1 MMPPARRDL
10 LKAALAAPALLAGH
24 AFAAPAAGG
33 NRLLVVF
40 LRGAYDAANIIAP
53 VASDFYHQA
62 RPTLALARPDPA
74 NADAALP
81 LDADWGLHPA
91 LKDSILPLWQ
101 AGQIAF
107 VPFAGTEDMS
117 RSHFETQDTIE
128 LGQPLG
134 ATRDYGSG
142 FMARLA
148 GVLGASASAIAFT
161 EQLPLVFRG
170 GAMVPNIALAGNGK
184 PALDA
189 RQAGLVR
196 QMYAGQH
203 LAGVDLAA
211 AVDTGF
217 AVRDTVYR
225 TIAEEMTA
233 AGRGAISARGFE
245 LAARRIGVLMR
256 QTYNLAFVDVGG
268 WDTHVNQG
276 GAQGY
281 LAGRI
286 GELGRALAG
295 FAEEIGPAAWRTTTV
310 VVVSEFG
317 RTFRENG
324 DKGTD
329 HGHGSIYWV
338 LGGSVRGGRM
348 AGPQVRIGADTL
360 NQNRDLPVLT
370 DYRAL
375 IGGL

>member
-1 MMPPARRDL
+1 MPPARRDL

-217 AVRDTVYR
+217 AAIETLYG
-225 TIAEEMTA
+225 
-233 AGRGAISARGFE
+233 AGYA
-245 LAARRIGVLMR
+245 
-256 QTYNLAFVDVGG
+256 
-268 WDTHVNQG
+268 
-276 GAQGY
+276 
-281 LAGRI
+281 
-286 GELGRALAG
+286 
-295 FAEEIGPAAWRTTTV
+295 FAE
-310 VVVSEFG
+310 S
-317 RTFRENG
+317 
-324 DKGTD
+324 
-329 HGHGSIYWV
+329 
-338 LGGSVRGGRM
+338 
-348 AGPQVRIGADTL
+348 
-360 NQNRDLPVLT
+360 
-370 DYRAL
+370 
-375 IGGL
+375 